1 MTGLPFAPETWV
13 YGRTE
18 LSWELLQEWAAR
30 LPILEAAAHVFT
42 TQGVYETTVQ
52 AILDRAG
59 VSRGTF
65 YKYFRNK
72 EEVVAEL
79 YALAA
84 QMLLATIREAADRAT
99 TPQDKLRAGVDVFLE
114 IHVQW
119 GALIRVLQPEA
130 ARPDSPLYPRRQQL
144 LDGLAQLLD
153 EGVRQFQGR
162 QLDPLVF
169 QSLALAMESL
179 AIYVLP
185 QVGVHTSAFQRA
197 RQVMLSLLEHVLAPP
212 GSQPTPLP
220 TRPVSVEQPAETGV
234 EHEQ

>member
-1 MTGLPFAPETWV
+1 MTELPFAPETWV
-13 YGRTE
+13 QARAE
-18 LSWELLQEWAAR
+18 LSWEALQDWAAR
-30 LPILEAAAHVFT
+30 LPILEAAAHVFAA
-42 TQGVYETTVQ
+42 QGVQETTVQ

-72 EEVVAEL
+72 EQVVAEL

-84 QMLLATIREAADRAT
+84 QMLLAAIREAADKAT
-99 TPQDKLRAGVDVFLE
+99 TPLDKLRAGLDVFLAV
-114 IHVQW
+114 HAQW

-130 ARPDSPLYPRRQQL
+130 ARPDSPLYPTRRQL

-162 QLDPLVF
+162 QLDPLIF
-169 QSLALAMESL
+169 QALALALESL
-179 AIYVLP
+179 AVYMLP
-185 QVGVHTSAFQRA
+185 HTPADTPAFQRA

-212 GSQPTPLP
+212 GAMVAPLP
-220 TRPVSVEQPAETGV
+220 TQTQAAAVEAPAAP
-234 EHEQ
+234 